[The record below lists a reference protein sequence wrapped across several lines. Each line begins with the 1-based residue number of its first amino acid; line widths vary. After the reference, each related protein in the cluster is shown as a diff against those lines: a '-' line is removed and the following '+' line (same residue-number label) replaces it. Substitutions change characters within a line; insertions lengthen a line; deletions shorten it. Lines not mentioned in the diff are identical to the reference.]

1 MQEANGRRA
10 KGKRRAREVV
20 LIAKFSRAPL
30 PFQGQKRNFVKQFNE
45 LIKDEFSRYRN
56 GIFIDAFG
64 GSGLLSHNI
73 KQIYPNAR
81 VIYNDYDGYCER
93 LAHIEETNE
102 ILRAINPHYEKYK
115 KNEPLDADDKSAI
128 AQILDDFKNKGFYI
142 DWLTFS
148 SIMFYG
154 GSYAHNEAE
163 FKKEK
168 RFFSGTNGSVPQYS
182 AKGYLEGVEIA
193 RKDAM
198 ELIEEFDGK
207 DVVLVLDPPYLQTD
221 KAGYKCFWGL
231 RDFLKLIRLV
241 REPFIFFSSENS
253 DILPYI
259 DDRIENDGCEVFKDY
274 KIKQARL
281 RNGAKAK
288 PEYMFYKSKGG
299 ALF

>member
-1 MQEANGRRA
+1 M
-10 KGKRRAREVV
+10 
-20 LIAKFSRAPL
+20 IAKFNRAPL
-30 PFQGQKRNFVKQFNE
+30 PFQGQKRNFIKQFNE
-45 LIKDEFSRYRN
+45 LIKDEFMGYRN

-81 VIYNDYDGYCER
+81 VIYNDYDEYCER
-93 LAHIEETNE
+93 LAHIDETNE
-102 ILRAINPHYEKYK
+102 ILRAISPIYK
-115 KNEPLDADDKSAI
+115 KYGKDRSIIPEDKDEI
-128 AQILDDFKNKGFYI
+128 TQILDDFKNKGFYI

-148 SIMFYG
+148 SVLFYG

-168 RFFSGTNGSVPQYS
+168 RFFSGANGSVLQYS

-198 ELIEEFDGK
+198 ELIKEFDGQ
-207 DVVLVLDPPYLQTD
+207 DVVLILDPPYLQTN

-231 RDFLKLIRLV
+231 RDFLRLIRLV

-259 DDRIENDGCEVFKDY
+259 DDKIENDGYEIFKDY
-274 KIKQARL
+274 RIKQAKL
-281 RNGAKAK
+281 SNGSKAK
-288 PEYMFYKSKGG
+288 SDYMIYKSGIRS
-299 ALF
+299 LF

>member
-1 MQEANGRRA
+1 M
-10 KGKRRAREVV
+10 
-20 LIAKFSRAPL
+20 IAKFNRAPL
-30 PFQGQKRNFVKQFNE
+30 PFQGQKRNFVRLFNE

-93 LAHIEETNE
+93 LAHIKETNE

-115 KNEPLDADDKSAI
+115 KAEPIDADDKSAI
-128 AQILDDFKNKGFYI
+128 TQILDDFKNKGFYI

-148 SIMFYG
+148 SVLFYG
-154 GSYAHNEAE
+154 GSYAHNEVE

-168 RFFSGTNGSVPQYS
+168 RFFSRVKGSVPQYS

-193 RKDAM
+193 RKDAI
-198 ELIEEFDGK
+198 ELIKEFDGQE
-207 DVVLVLDPPYLQTD
+207 VVSVLDPPYLQTD
-221 KAGYKCFWGL
+221 KTGYKCFWGL

-259 DDRIENDGCEVFKDY
+259 DDRIECGDEVFKDY
-274 KIKQARL
+274 KIKQASL
-281 RNGAKAK
+281 SNGAKSD
-288 PEYMFYKSKGG
+288 YMIYKSKGG

>member
-1 MQEANGRRA
+1 M
-10 KGKRRAREVV
+10 
-20 LIAKFSRAPL
+20 IAKFNRAPL
-30 PFQGQKRNFVKQFNE
+30 PFQGQKRNFVRLFNE

-93 LAHIEETNE
+93 LAHIEETNK
-102 ILRAINPHYEKYK
+102 ILRAINPYYEKYGK
-115 KNEPLDADDKSAI
+115 DRSISREDRASI
-128 AQILDDFKNKGFYI
+128 MQILDDFKNKGFYI

-148 SIMFYG
+148 SVLLYG
-154 GSYAHNEAE
+154 GRYAHNEAE

-168 RFFSGTNGSVPQYS
+168 IFFSGPNGSVPQYS
-182 AKGYLEGVEIA
+182 AKGYLEGIEIV

-198 ELIEEFDGK
+198 ELIKEFDGQ
-207 DVVLVLDPPYLQTD
+207 DVVSVLDPPYLQTD
-221 KAGYKCFWGL
+221 KTGYKCFWGL

-253 DILPYI
+253 DILAYI

-274 KIKQARL
+274 KIKQAKL
-281 RNGAKAK
+281 GNGTKSK
-288 PEYMFYKSKGG
+288 PDYMIYKSKGG

>member
-1 MQEANGRRA
+1 M
-10 KGKRRAREVV
+10 
-20 LIAKFSRAPL
+20 IAKFNRAPL
-30 PFQGQKRNFVKQFNE
+30 PFQGQKRNFIKQFNE
-45 LIKDEFSRYRN
+45 LIKDEFMSYRN
-56 GIFIDAFG
+56 GVFIDAFG

-115 KNEPLDADDKSAI
+115 KNEPLSSDDKVAI
-128 AQILDDFKNKGFYI
+128 TQILDDFKNKGFYI

-148 SIMFYG
+148 SVLFYG
-154 GSYAHNEAE
+154 GNYAHNEAE

-168 RFFSGTNGSVPQYS
+168 RFFLRANGSVPQYS
-182 AKGYLEGVEIA
+182 AKGYLEGVEITH
-193 RKDAM
+193 KDAI
-198 ELIEEFDGK
+198 ELIKEFDGQE
-207 DVVLVLDPPYLQTD
+207 VVLVLDPPYLQTD
-221 KAGYKCFWGL
+221 KTGYKCFWGL

-259 DDRIENDGCEVFKDY
+259 DDRIECGDEVFKDY
-274 KIKQARL
+274 KIKQASL
-281 RNGAKAK
+281 SNGAKTK
-288 PEYMFYKSKGG
+288 PDYMIYKSGIRS
-299 ALF
+299 LF

>member
-1 MQEANGRRA
+1 M
-10 KGKRRAREVV
+10 
-20 LIAKFSRAPL
+20 IAKFNRAPL
-30 PFQGQKRNFVKQFNE
+30 PFQGQKRNFIKQFNE
-45 LIKDEFSRYRN
+45 LIKDEFMGYRN
-56 GIFIDAFG
+56 GVFIDAFG

-102 ILRAINPHYEKYK
+102 ILRAITPIYEKYGK
-115 KNEPLDADDKSAI
+115 DRSISPEDKASI
-128 AQILDDFKNKGFYI
+128 TQILDDFKNKGFYI

-148 SIMFYG
+148 SILFYG

-168 RFFSGTNGSVPQYS
+168 RLFSGPNGSVPQYS
-182 AKGYLEGVEIA
+182 AKGYLESVEIV

-198 ELIEEFDGK
+198 ELIKEFDGQ

-221 KAGYKCFWGL
+221 KTGYKCFWGL
-231 RDFLKLIRLV
+231 RDFLRLIRLV

-259 DDRIENDGCEVFKDY
+259 DDRIENDGCEVFKGY
-274 KIKQARL
+274 KIKQASL
-281 RNGAKAK
+281 SNGAKSK
-288 PEYMFYKSKGG
+288 PDYMIYKSGIRS
-299 ALF
+299 LF

>member
-1 MQEANGRRA
+1 M
-10 KGKRRAREVV
+10 
-20 LIAKFSRAPL
+20 IAKFNRAPL

-45 LIKDEFSRYRN
+45 LIKDEFSHYRN

-115 KNEPLDADDKSAI
+115 KNEPLDANDKSAI
-128 AQILDDFKNKGFYI
+128 TQILDDFKNKGFYI

-148 SIMFYG
+148 SILFYG
-154 GSYAHNEAE
+154 GCYAHNEAE

-168 RFFSGTNGSVPQYS
+168 RFFSGANGSVPQYN
-182 AKGYLEGVEIA
+182 AKGYLEGVEITH
-193 RKDAM
+193 KDAM
-198 ELIEEFDGK
+198 ELIKEFDGQ

-221 KAGYKCFWGL
+221 KAGYKCFGGL

-259 DDRIENDGCEVFKDY
+259 DDRIECGDEVFKDY

-281 RNGAKAK
+281 SNGDKSK
-288 PEYMFYKSKGG
+288 PDYMIYKSMGG

>member
-1 MQEANGRRA
+1 M
-10 KGKRRAREVV
+10 
-20 LIAKFSRAPL
+20 AKFNRAPL
-30 PFQGQKRNFVKQFNE
+30 PFQGQKRNFIKQFNE
-45 LIKDEFSRYRN
+45 LIKDEFMSYRN

-81 VIYNDYDGYCER
+81 VIYNDFDGYCER

-115 KNEPLDADDKSAI
+115 KAEPIDADDKSAI
-128 AQILDDFKNKGFYI
+128 TQILDGFKNKGFYI

-148 SIMFYG
+148 SILFYG

-168 RFFSGTNGSVPQYS
+168 RFFSGGNGSVPQYS
-182 AKGYLEGVEIA
+182 TKGYLEGVEIA
-193 RKDAM
+193 CKDAM
-198 ELIEEFDGK
+198 ELIKEFDGQ

-231 RDFLKLIRLV
+231 RDFLRLIRLV

-274 KIKQARL
+274 KIKQASL
-281 RNGAKAK
+281 SNGAKSK
-288 PEYMFYKSKGG
+288 PDKSKGG

>member
-1 MQEANGRRA
+1 M
-10 KGKRRAREVV
+10 
-20 LIAKFSRAPL
+20 IAKFNRAPL
-30 PFQGQKRNFVKQFNE
+30 PFQGQKRNFIKQFNE
-45 LIKDEFSRYRN
+45 LIKDEFMGYRN

-73 KQIYPNAR
+73 KRIYPNAR

-102 ILRAINPHYEKYK
+102 ILRAISPIYK
-115 KNEPLDADDKSAI
+115 KYGKDRSISPEDKDEI
-128 AQILDDFKNKGFYI
+128 TQILDDFKNKGFYI

-148 SIMFYG
+148 SVLFYG
-154 GSYAHNEAE
+154 GNYAHNEAE

-168 RFFSGTNGSVPQYS
+168 RFFSGANGSVPQYS
-182 AKGYLEGVEIA
+182 AKGYLKGVEIV

-198 ELIEEFDGK
+198 ELIKEFDGQ

-253 DILPYI
+253 DILAYI

-281 RNGAKAK
+281 SNGDKSK
-288 PEYMFYKSKGG
+288 PDSMIYKSKGG

>member
-1 MQEANGRRA
+1 M
-10 KGKRRAREVV
+10 
-20 LIAKFSRAPL
+20 IAKFNRAPL
-30 PFQGQKRNFVKQFNE
+30 PFQGQKRNFVRLFNE
-45 LIKDEFSRYRN
+45 LIKDEFMSYRN

-102 ILRAINPHYEKYK
+102 ILHAINPHYEKYK
-115 KNEPLDADDKSAI
+115 KNEPLDANDKSAI
-128 AQILDDFKNKGFYI
+128 TQILDDFKNKGFYI

-148 SIMFYG
+148 SVLFYG
-154 GSYAHNEAE
+154 GNYAHNEAE

-168 RFFSGTNGSVPQYS
+168 RFFSGTNGPVPKYN

-198 ELIEEFDGK
+198 ELIKEFDGQ

-221 KAGYKCFWGL
+221 KTGYKCFWGL

-259 DDRIENDGCEVFKDY
+259 DDRIECGDEVFKDY
-274 KIKQARL
+274 KIKQASL
-281 RNGAKAK
+281 SNGAKSD
-288 PEYMFYKSKGG
+288 YMIYKSKGG

>member
-1 MQEANGRRA
+1 
-10 KGKRRAREVV
+10 
-20 LIAKFSRAPL
+20 LIAKFNRAPL
-30 PFQGQKRNFVKQFNE
+30 PFQGQKRNFIKQFNE

-81 VIYNDYDGYCER
+81 VIYNDYDGYCEK

-102 ILRAINPHYEKYK
+102 ILRAITPFYGKYGK
-115 KNEPLDADDKSAI
+115 DRSISREDRASI
-128 AQILDDFKNKGFYI
+128 MQILDDFKNKGFYI

-148 SIMFYG
+148 SVLFYG

-168 RFFSGTNGSVPQYS
+168 RFFSRAKGSVPQYS

-198 ELIEEFDGK
+198 ELIKEFDGQE
-207 DVVLVLDPPYLQTD
+207 VVSVLDPPYLQTD
-221 KAGYKCFWGL
+221 KTGYKCFWGL

-253 DILPYI
+253 DILAYI
-259 DDRIENDGCEVFKDY
+259 DDRIENDGCGVFKDY
-274 KIKQARL
+274 KIKQAKL
-281 RNGAKAK
+281 GNGTKSK
-288 PEYMFYKSKGG
+288 PDYMIYKSKGG

>member
-1 MQEANGRRA
+1 M
-10 KGKRRAREVV
+10 
-20 LIAKFSRAPL
+20 IAKFNRAPL
-30 PFQGQKRNFVKQFNE
+30 PFQGQKRNFIKQFNE
-45 LIKDEFSRYRN
+45 LIKDEFCRYRN
-56 GIFIDAFG
+56 GVFIDAFG

-93 LAHIEETNE
+93 LEHIEETNE
-102 ILRAINPHYEKYK
+102 I
-115 KNEPLDADDKSAI
+115 
-128 AQILDDFKNKGFYI
+128 QILDDFKNKDFYI

-148 SIMFYG
+148 SVLFCG
-154 GSYAHNEAE
+154 GSYAHNETE

-168 RFFSGTNGSVPQYS
+168 RFFSRANGSVPQYN
-182 AKGYLEGVEIA
+182 AKGYLEGVEIVH
-193 RKDAM
+193 KDAM
-198 ELIEEFDGK
+198 ELIKEFDRQ

-259 DDRIENDGCEVFKDY
+259 DDRVENDGCEIFKDY
-274 KIKQARL
+274 KIKQASL
-281 RNGAKAK
+281 SNGAKTK
-288 PEYMFYKSKGG
+288 PDYMIYKSGIRS
-299 ALF
+299 LF

>member
-1 MQEANGRRA
+1 M
-10 KGKRRAREVV
+10 
-20 LIAKFSRAPL
+20 S
-30 PFQGQKRNFVKQFNE
+30 
-45 LIKDEFSRYRN
+45 YRN

-93 LAHIEETNE
+93 LARIEETSE
-102 ILRAINPHYEKYK
+102 ILCVISPHYEKYK
-115 KNEPLDADDKSAI
+115 KAEPIDADDKSAI
-128 AQILDDFKNKGFYI
+128 TQILDNFKNKGFYI

-148 SIMFYG
+148 SILFYG

-168 RFFSGTNGSVPQYS
+168 RFFSRVNGPVPQYN
-182 AKGYLEGVEIA
+182 AKGYLEGVEIV

-198 ELIEEFDGK
+198 ELIKEFDGQ

-221 KAGYKCFWGL
+221 KTGYKCFWGL

-259 DDRIENDGCEVFKDY
+259 DDRIECGDEVFKDY
-274 KIKQARL
+274 KIKQASL
-281 RNGAKAK
+281 SNGAKSK
-288 PEYMFYKSKGG
+288 PDYMIYKSKGG